1 MEALAIALAVAVLVC
16 CIVLPIVAIVR
27 TRRIRQ
33 LELRLSGVEAA
44 LLRFMEQRAAI
55 PEPATEEQPIPAPPP
70 VEEVTAPEPPP
81 LPLTPPPPLPA
92 AQPLEAVIGQKWV
105 GWIAVV
111 LILFAVAFFLKY
123 AFENRWIGELG
134 RVTMG
139 VLGGLTLAWGGLNRH
154 RKGWRYL
161 SQILTG
167 GGIAVLYLSVYGAF
181 GYYHLIDQRAAFV
194 FLAIIVAEG
203 YLLSLAYNAR
213 SIAIMALAG
222 GFLVPILLS
231 TGRDQYRFLF
241 TYITALDLGVLGVVL
256 ARRWRWIGSLAYL
269 FTQGMFWAWYSEHYH
284 PEKRVAVLVFQA
296 VVFLMF
302 VATDLAP
309 HVRQEAAGWEEWV
322 RVAVNPFVFY
332 ATCYSLL
339 DSDQHLWMGALAL
352 VMAVI
357 YAALAR
363 AEIAL
368 RPSDRRML
376 LVTLGTALTFV
387 TIAIPVQLD
396 ANWITGAWAVEALV
410 LLWASFE
417 TASWQLRV
425 LSAIVFLL
433 ALARYFVMDTPW
445 SNRPAFTPLFNDY
458 FLITVWL
465 TACLGAAAFVWQ
477 RKASLGRAPLI
488 LGLAAFVVLWLG
500 SSVEAYTYFDTRA
513 AAATAADTARQLHWA
528 ARLSLS
534 VLWSIYGGLLTA
546 TGFRLRLRPFR
557 AAGLILFGIT
567 LLKVVFVDISELQ
580 QLYRIIAFLALGL
593 LLLWVAWAYQRTL
606 RREQGK

>member
-1 MEALAIALAVAVLVC
+1 MESLAITLAVLLVVL

-27 TRRIRQ
+27 TRKIRN
-33 LELRLSGVEAA
+33 LELRLTGVEAA
-44 LLRFMEQRAAI
+44 LLRLMEQRAGAE
-55 PEPATEEQPIPAPPP
+55 PVAEEPALP
-70 VEEVTAPEPPP
+70 VEELKAPEPPP
-81 LPLTPPPPLPA
+81 LPAPPPLPPA
-92 AQPLEAVIGQKWV
+92 KPTQPLEAVIGQKWV

-134 RVTMG
+134 RVTLG
-139 VLGGLTLAWGGLNRH
+139 VLGGLALAWGGLNRH

-181 GYYHLIDQRAAFV
+181 GYYHLIDQRAAFA

-203 YLLSLAYNAR
+203 YLLSLAYDAR
-213 SIAIMALAG
+213 SIAIMALVG

-269 FTQGMFWAWYSEHYH
+269 CTQGMFWAWYNEHYH
-284 PEKRVAVLVFQA
+284 PEKRIAVLVFQA

-309 HVRQEAAGWEEWV
+309 HIRREAAGWEEWV

-332 ATCYSLL
+332 ATCYSLFNG
-339 DSDQHLWMGALAL
+339 DQHQWMGALAL
-352 VMAVI
+352 VMAVV

-363 AEIAL
+363 AELEL

-376 LVTLGTALTFV
+376 LVTVGTALTFV
-387 TIAIPVQLD
+387 TIAIPVQLN
-396 ANWITGAWAVEALV
+396 ANWITAAWAVEGLL
-410 LLWASFE
+410 LLWSAFE
-417 TASWQLRV
+417 TGTPKLRV
-425 LSAIVFLL
+425 FSAVVFLL
-433 ALARYFVMDTPW
+433 ALGRYLVSDTPW
-445 SNRPAFTPLFNDY
+445 SYRPPFTPVFNEY
-458 FLITVWL
+458 FVMTLWL
-465 TACLGAAAFVWQ
+465 TACLGAAAYVWQ
-477 RKASLGRAPLI
+477 RKSLPGRAPLI
-488 LGLAAFVVLWLG
+488 LGLVAFIVLWLG
-500 SSVEAYTYFDTRA
+500 SSVEAYSYFDSKA
-513 AAATAADTARQLHWA
+513 SATTAFETAKELRWA
-528 ARLSLS
+528 AQLSLS
-534 VLWSIYGGLLTA
+534 VLWSVYGGLLTA
-546 TGFRLRLRPFR
+546 AGFRLRLRVLR
-557 AAGLILFGIT
+557 TAGLILFGIT